1 MIEPMYKYYFLVPQ
15 GDYLRFLMRLRQLGV
30 LHVKGNGGER
40 PSELQDRL
48 EAQNRLQQVLDLLAK
63 REVQPRAWE
72 EPLPEDGLELMKRYE
87 DWTDKV
93 DDRIQELEQLDKQ
106 LEQWRPWGDFS
117 KETLDELAG
126 AGLYVHFFS
135 CPAKR
140 WKPGWTAE
148 YPIAFIAEEN
158 GQAHFIYLSREAEPP
173 ELLFAD
179 AWPPPPQGTR
189 ELRERRRRLEDEKAA
204 WNDRLDQ
211 LAAHGIP
218 AMEAALY
225 KLQDHVQFREVVHHS
240 RQEADGHLM
249 LLEGFV
255 PDSRRQSLEAFLHDA
270 KVLFLRDRPK
280 PQDNPPV
287 LLRNSGFSRLFEP
300 IGELFSL
307 PDYAEM
313 DLTPYFAPFFMMFFG
328 FCLGD
333 AGYGLVM
340 VLGAT
345 IYRRFAREGLQ
356 PILRLLQWLG
366 LATVIFG
373 ALTGTLFGLNLL
385 ENPLPGLEAARN
397 FMLDSNQA
405 FQLALVLGLVQILFG
420 LVLKAMNQARQY
432 GWMHGIA
439 PIGWM
444 ILLLSLLD
452 IGLLKQLGPVSTYTA
467 WAGVALIVLFSDPSV
482 GLPGR
487 VGKGLW
493 ELYGITGFFGDLLSY
508 IRLFALGIS
517 SAILGYVVNNIA
529 WQINQGVPYVGP
541 VLFVLF
547 LVVGHGANLLIAS
560 LGAFVHPMRLTFVE
574 FYKNAG
580 FKGGGRKY
588 DPLRKHGTET

>member
-30 LHVKGNGGER
+30 LHVKGNGGGL
-40 PSELQDRL
+40 PSDLQDRL

-63 REVQPRAWE
+63 REVQPRDWTE
-72 EPLPEDGLELMKRYE
+72 ELPEDGLELMKRYE
-87 DWTDKV
+87 DWNDKV
-93 DDRIQELEQLDKQ
+93 DDREQEMEQLDKQ

-117 KETLDELAG
+117 GKTLDELADT
-126 AGLYVHFFS
+126 GLYIHFFS

-148 YPIAFIAEEN
+148 YPIAFVAEEN

-173 ELLFAD
+173 ELPFAD
-179 AWPPPPQGTR
+179 AWPRPAQGTR
-189 ELRERRRRLEDEKAA
+189 EMREQRRRLEEEKAA
-204 WNDRLDQ
+204 WNDRIDQ

-218 AMEAALY
+218 AMQAALY
-225 KLQDHVQFREVVHHS
+225 RLQDHLQFREVVHHS
-240 RQEADGHLM
+240 REEADGHLM

-255 PDSRRQSLEAFLHDA
+255 PDSRRQDLEAFLHDA

-280 PQDNPPV
+280 PKDNPPV

-307 PDYAEM
+307 PDYSEM

-345 IYRRFAREGLQ
+345 IYRRWARESYQ

-373 ALTGTLFGLNLL
+373 ALTGTFFGLNLV
-385 ENPLPGLEAARN
+385 ENPIPGLEAARN

-405 FQLALVLGLVQILFG
+405 FQLALILGMVQILFG
-420 LVLKAMNQARQY
+420 LVLKAVNQARQY

-439 PIGWM
+439 PVGWM

-452 IGLLKQLGPVSTYTA
+452 IGLLKQLDPVSTYTA
-467 WAGVALIVLFSDPSV
+467 WGGVALIVLFSDPGTS
-482 GLPGR
+482 LPGR

-547 LVVGHGANLLIAS
+547 LLVGHGANLLIAS